1 MGIIDANKQ
10 QQQTSNSK
18 PVPPT
23 LNGLLRDGSRESNLL
38 VVVVNGTKLLVVLP
52 CQNNK
57 INVGFHQVSTAV
69 HCLRQSQPGIN
80 TIK

>member
-18 PVPPT
+18 QVPPT

-52 CQNNK
+52 CQNK
-57 INVGFHQVSTAV
+57 IYVGFHQVSTAV
-69 HCLRQSQPGIN
+69 HCLRQSQPGIK